1 MRLLR
6 PAQSTLLCGVLAW
19 EEELRGGRAVTRKNS
34 GELKSGTEKNRQ
46 KFKS

>member
-19 EEELRGGRAVTRKNS
+19 EEELKRGAEQSHARIVVS
-34 GELKSGTEKNRQ
+34 
-46 KFKS
+46 